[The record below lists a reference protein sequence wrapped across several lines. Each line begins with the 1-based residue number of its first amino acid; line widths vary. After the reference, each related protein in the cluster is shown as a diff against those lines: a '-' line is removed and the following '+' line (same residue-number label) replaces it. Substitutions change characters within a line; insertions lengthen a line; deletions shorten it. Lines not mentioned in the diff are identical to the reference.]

1 MSNRVFDKRD
11 DNMSFKQTFSKYE
24 DGLLVVMDQSLNF
37 YQICIQ
43 EFLNKC
49 LVVMKD
55 EVKCK
60 ILHNI

>member
-1 MSNRVFDKRD
+1 MF
-11 DNMSFKQTFSKYE
+11 FEQAFSKYE
-24 DGLLVVMDQSLNF
+24 DGLVLDQSLKS
-37 YQICIQ
+37 YQICI
-43 EFLNKC
+43 EGFLNKC